1 MEPSWIAEQWIES
14 FKPYS
19 MGEPLIPTRS
29 DLLKDDQSVNKQLY
43 PITTEPIAAT
53 SFNLKLSEC
62 VVDTITKIPVT
73 QLCLVQQSNVS
84 SCQLPTAKR
93 TIDSYSPHNYKL

>member
-1 MEPSWIAEQWIES
+1 MEPSYTAKQWIES
-14 FKPYS
+14 FEPYS

-43 PITTEPIAAT
+43 AITTPPIAAT
-53 SFNLKLSEC
+53 SFDLKSSEC
-62 VVDTITKIPVT
+62 VVGTITKIPVT

-93 TIDSYSPHNYKL
+93 TIHSPHNYKL

>member
-1 MEPSWIAEQWIES
+1 MELSWIAEQWIES
-14 FKPYS
+14 FEPYS
-19 MGEPLIPTRS
+19 MGEPLITTRS
-29 DLLKDDQSVNKQLY
+29 DLLEDDQQLY

-62 VVDTITKIPVT
+62 VVGTITKIPVT

-93 TIDSYSPHNYKL
+93 TIHSPHNYKL

>member
-1 MEPSWIAEQWIES
+1 MEPSYIAKQWIES

-29 DLLKDDQSVNKQLY
+29 DLLEDDQSVNKQLD
-43 PITTEPIAAT
+43 PTTTPIAAT
-53 SFNLKLSEC
+53 SFNLKSSEC
-62 VVDTITKIPVT
+62 IVGTIIKIPVT

-93 TIDSYSPHNYKL
+93 TIYFPQNYKL